1 MRASI
6 DGMAGVHNHVK
17 VFVDRQRH
25 HCCDDEDYPHPHP
38 HHHPHHHSQQPVKES
53 LPSQDREREEE
64 IGSRRREGSWDGST
78 CNLHL
83 PRDRSWYLTIL
94 SAANKKDLTENTE
107 N

>member
-1 MRASI
+1 MRAST
-6 DGMAGVHNHVK
+6 DGMGGVHNHVK

-38 HHHPHHHSQQPVKES
+38 HQHPHPHPHNQQQPVKES
-53 LPSQDREREEE
+53 LPSQDREREEG

-83 PRDRSWYLTIL
+83 PRDTS
-94 SAANKKDLTENTE
+94 
-107 N
+107 

>member
-1 MRASI
+1 MRAST
-6 DGMAGVHNHVK
+6 DGMGGVHNHVK
-17 VFVDRQRH
+17 VFVDRQRKH
-25 HCCDDEDYPHPHP
+25 FYDYPCHHQHPHP
-38 HHHPHHHSQQPVKES
+38 HNQQQPVKES